1 MAKCRRNKAVRSER
15 LVLAHGKVRIGCRDR
30 FCAGKSGP
38 CDIVRDH
45 LSSEWKTE
53 VYCKQKRMSEI
64 DRAPKLDSL
73 LFRYF
78 VISVSRAL
86 KFDSL
91 LYSCCVASVNKTE
104 DEQPLT
110 VYPGVSSLTRDHVRA
125 AKVQHYFR
133 YRIRLIRKQ
142 WCSEGLT
149 EAIAVWVDDGT

>member
-64 DRAPKLDSL
+64 DSL

-86 KFDSL
+86 KFYSL
-91 LYSCCVASVNKTE
+91 LYSCCVASINKTE

-110 VYPGVSSLTRDHVRA
+110 VYPGVFSLTRDHVRA

-133 YRIRLIRKQ
+133 YRIRPNRKQ
-142 WCSEGLT
+142 
-149 EAIAVWVDDGT
+149 